1 MDFVFK
7 KVAHLL
13 RNLDLNHQDTKSLI
27 STYFIMDNLRM
38 IAAQIRR
45 DIVRMVHGANS
56 GHPGGSLGCTEFFT
70 ALYFKVM
77 KHDPS
82 FHMDA
87 ANEDLFILSNGH
99 ISPVFY
105 ATLARAGYFDLK
117 ELATFRK
124 INSRLQGHP
133 ATHEHLPGVRIATGS
148 LGQGM
153 SVAIGA
159 ALTKRLNG
167 EKNLVFSL
175 HGDGELD
182 EGQVWEAIMF
192 AAHHKVDNLISTID
206 WNHQQIDGTTEH
218 VMDHGDLRR
227 KFEAFGWIT
236 LEANG
241 NDMDQV
247 IDTLTAARSLTGQA
261 KPVAIMMH
269 TIMGKGVD
277 FMENDHNWHGVAP
290 NDEQLARALAQLP
303 ETLGD
308 Y

>member
-1 MDFVFK
+1 M
-7 KVAHLL
+7 AEL
-13 RNLDLNHQDTKSLI
+13 QS
-27 STYFIMDNLRM
+27 

-56 GHPGGSLGCTEFFT
+56 GHPGGSLGCADYFT
-70 ALYFKVM
+70 ALFFKVM
-77 KHDPS
+77 KHNAD
-82 FHMDA
+82 FHMDGKD
-87 ANEDLFILSNGH
+87 EDLFFLSNGH
-99 ISPVFY
+99 ISPVY
-105 ATLARAGYFDLK
+105 YSALARSGYFDIK

-133 ATHEHLPGVRIATGS
+133 ATHEHLPGIRIASGS

-159 ALTKRLNG
+159 SLTKKLNG
-167 EKNLVFSL
+167 EKNFVFSL

-192 AAHHKVDNLISTID
+192 AVHHKVDNLISTID
-206 WNHQQIDGTTEH
+206 WNHQQIDGTIEK

-241 NDMDQV
+241 NDMDQIV
-247 IDTLTAARSLTGQA
+247 STLEAAKSLAFQG
-261 KPVAIMMH
+261 KPVAILMH

-290 NDEQLARALAQLP
+290 NDEQLAKALAELP